1 MNVPDILATDWLI
14 LRRHLLKDLDGFG
27 KFMVNPTATTCMAFT
42 TDQRTHAG
50 TRQLLEYVIASYET
64 DQQVFSFAD
73 FSTDVYVGSGGIQPL
88 EDEDAVEVYYT
99 VLPEFQDQ
107 GLAME
112 AVRQLITY
120 IWEDTDVQIAVALLV
135 PEDVPQAR
143 VAEKLGS
150 TDNGPI

>member
-64 DQQVFSFAD
+64 DQRVFSFAD
-73 FSTDVYVGSGGIQPL
+73 FST
-88 EDEDAVEVYYT
+88 EVYYT
-99 VLPEFQDQ
+99 VLPEFQGQ

>member
-1 MNVPDILATDWLI
+1 M
-14 LRRHLLKDLDGFG
+14 
-27 KFMVNPTATTCMAFT
+27 
-42 TDQRTHAG
+42 
-50 TRQLLEYVIASYET
+50 LEYVTASYET

-99 VLPEFQDQ
+99 VVPEFQGQ

-135 PEDVPQAR
+135 AEDVPQAR
-143 VAEKLGS
+143 VALKLGS